1 MRGSVASSRTRNIA
15 PSSSTHPARTA
26 PPGAAAATGEAASTV
41 VPEEVL
47 AETGVLVVV
56 QPGVLIRERGALQAD
71 TIVMALL
78 IVLPLVLPL
87 VLPMVYP

>member
-1 MRGSVASSRTRNIA
+1 MAL
-15 PSSSTHPARTA
+15 
-26 PPGAAAATGEAASTV
+26 PGAAAVGGEAASTV
-41 VPEEVL
+41 VPEEAP

-87 VLPMVYP
+87 VLPIVYP